1 MMRPIRFE
9 PYFIE
14 EAVFLRIKQIEALGQ
29 KESAHS
35 FHQGR
40 TRIYE
45 TVEKEGQP
53 KAFQDLNATFFS
65 DLCLDKNFQDIFQ
78 EYPLLQS
85 SGMDVYVK
93 STFQKR
99 QERSELFVDGSART
113 LILSL
118 RVLQTLDLGLLAP
131 FLRHE
136 LMHISDMV
144 DPDFQYDPNPVMGG
158 TGQVEEELIRD
169 RFRVLWNLYVSAR
182 LVGRGHAPL
191 IPFNNLRGEFERSFS
206 HIDEVEKAKI
216 IQNFVGQKKWTQ
228 AELLQL
234 ARNERINKPLGEG
247 GLRCPLCHFTSYE
260 DKRVWTAEH
269 QPIVVEIQR
278 DFPKWNPTE
287 GLCSQCFDLYSSRVE
302 MAV

>member
-1 MMRPIRFE
+1 MRPIRFE

-53 KAFQDLNATFFS
+53 KAFQDLNATFFR

-99 QERSELFVDGSART
+99 QERSEL
-113 LILSL
+113 LS
-118 RVLQTLDLGLLAP
+118 
-131 FLRHE
+131 
-136 LMHISDMV
+136 MV
-144 DPDFQYDPNPVMGG
+144 P
-158 TGQVEEELIRD
+158 
-169 RFRVLWNLYVSAR
+169 
-182 LVGRGHAPL
+182 
-191 IPFNNLRGEFERSFS
+191 
-206 HIDEVEKAKI
+206 
-216 IQNFVGQKKWTQ
+216 
-228 AELLQL
+228 L
-234 ARNERINKPLGEG
+234 AR
-247 GLRCPLCHFTSYE
+247 
-260 DKRVWTAEH
+260 
-269 QPIVVEIQR
+269 
-278 DFPKWNPTE
+278 
-287 GLCSQCFDLYSSRVE
+287 
-302 MAV
+302 